1 MDKQLPSIQ
10 NEPVVQEYM
19 KILLNND
26 MHKEYH
32 DMKELL
38 DYISQMDSH
47 IESMTNEIRELKDT
61 IEQLKNPETKSQLSK
76 ICEKV
81 ETSVV
86 SCQKKLG
93 YIKTG
98 LIDSM
103 KKSLEDF
110 KQKGKD
116 AVIKVVNV
124 AHVKEGLSSLHQS
137 LSFSKGAVLSLS
149 WKIDD
154 ITKEL
159 SSARTAFK
167 NAGRILLGKPSVD
180 KEDKSQLNFMQKG
193 IRKIINT
200 IDKMD
205 HKTEKCITKINA
217 FTKASVKNEI
227 KQLKENSKSKDHQ
240 IKEKEQSR

>member
-81 ETSVV
+81 ESTVV
-86 SCQKKLG
+86 SCQKKLDH
-93 YIKTG
+93 IKTG
-98 LIDSM
+98 LVGSM

-110 KQKGKD
+110 KQKGKGT
-116 AVIKVVNV
+116 VIKVVNV

>member
-1 MDKQLPSIQ
+1 MDKLLPAL
-10 NEPVVQEYM
+10 NDDPVVQEYM

-61 IEQLKNPETKSQLSK
+61 IERLKNLETKSQLTK

-81 ETSVV
+81 ETTIVD
-86 SCQKKLG
+86 CQKKLG
-93 YIKTG
+93 HIKTG
-98 LIDSM
+98 LVDSM

-110 KQKGKD
+110 KQKGKGT
-116 AVIKVVNV
+116 VIKVIDIV
-124 AHVKEGLSSLHQS
+124 HVKEGLSSLHQS
-137 LSFSKGAVLSLS
+137 LSFSKGVALSLS

-159 SSARTAFK
+159 SSAKTAIK
-167 NAGRILLGKPSVD
+167 NAGRILLGKSPMD
-180 KEDKSQLNFMQKG
+180 KDDKNKLNFMQKS

-200 IDKMD
+200 FDKMD
-205 HKTEKCITKINA
+205 QKTKKCISKVSTLTK
-217 FTKASVKNEI
+217 TSVKNDI
-227 KQLKENSKSKDHQ
+227 QKLKENTKSKGYRSQ
-240 IKEKEQSR
+240 KKEQSR

>member
-19 KILLNND
+19 KMLLNND

-47 IESMTNEIRELKDT
+47 IESMTDEIRELKDT
-61 IEQLKNPETKSQLSK
+61 IEKLKNLETKSQLSK

-110 KQKGKD
+110 KKKGKG
-116 AVIKVVNV
+116 AVIKVVDV

-159 SSARTAFK
+159 SSAKTAIK
-167 NAGRILLGKPSVD
+167 NAGRILLGKPSID

-227 KQLKENSKSKDHQ
+227 KQLKENFKSKDYQ

>member
-205 HKTEKCITKINA
+205 HKTEKCITKINTL
-217 FTKASVKNEI
+217 TKASVKNEI

>member
-1 MDKQLPSIQ
+1 MEKLLPAL
-10 NEPVVQEYM
+10 NDNPVVQEYM
-19 KILLNND
+19 KMLLNSD

-32 DMKELL
+32 DMKDLL

-47 IESMTNEIRELKDT
+47 IESMSNEIRELKDT
-61 IEQLKNPETKSQLSK
+61 IEKLKNSETRSQLSK

-86 SCQKKLG
+86 SCQKKLDH
-93 YIKTG
+93 IKTG
-98 LIDSM
+98 LVDSM
-103 KKSLEDF
+103 KKSLEYF
-110 KQKGKD
+110 KQKGKS
-116 AVIKVVNV
+116 AVIKVVDIV
-124 AHVKEGLSSLHQS
+124 HVKEGLSSLHQS

-159 SSARTAFK
+159 SSAKTAIK

-180 KEDKSQLNFMQKG
+180 KKDKSQLNFMQKS

-205 HKTEKCITKINA
+205 HKTEKCITKISA
-217 FTKASVKNEI
+217 FTKTSVKNDI
-227 KQLKENSKSKDHQ
+227 KLLKENSKSKNHSS
-240 IKEKEQSR
+240 KEKEQSR

>member
-19 KILLNND
+19 KMLLNND
-26 MHKEYH
+26 MQKEYH

-81 ETSVV
+81 ETTIVN
-86 SCQKKLG
+86 CQKKLEH
-93 YIKTG
+93 IKTG
-98 LIDSM
+98 LVDSM

-110 KQKGKD
+110 KQKGKG
-116 AVIKVVNV
+116 AVIKVVDV
-124 AHVKEGLSSLHQS
+124 AHVREGLSSLHQS

-159 SSARTAFK
+159 SSARTAIK
-167 NAGRILLGKPSVD
+167 NAGRILLGKSAID
-180 KEDKSQLNFMQKG
+180 KEDKTQLNFMQKS
-193 IRKIINT
+193 ITKIIST

-205 HKTEKCITKINA
+205 HKTEKCITKINT
-217 FTKASVKNEI
+217 FTKASVKKEI

>member
-19 KILLNND
+19 KMLLNND

-81 ETSVV
+81 ESTVV

-98 LIDSM
+98 LVDSM

-110 KQKGKD
+110 KQKGKG
-116 AVIKVVNV
+116 AVIKVIDV
-124 AHVKEGLSSLHQS
+124 AHVKEGLSSLHQT

-154 ITKEL
+154 ITKEM

-205 HKTEKCITKINA
+205 HKTEKCITKINT

-240 IKEKEQSR
+240 IREKEQSR

>member
-200 IDKMD
+200 IDKME
-205 HKTEKCITKINA
+205 HKTEKCITKINT
-217 FTKASVKNEI
+217 FTKSSVKNEI

>member
-81 ETSVV
+81 ESTVV
-86 SCQKKLG
+86 SCQKKLDH
-93 YIKTG
+93 IKTG
-98 LIDSM
+98 LVDSM

-110 KQKGKD
+110 KQKGKG
-116 AVIKVVNV
+116 AVIKVIDV

-159 SSARTAFK
+159 SSAKTAIK

>member
-10 NEPVVQEYM
+10 NEPVIQEYM
-19 KILLNND
+19 KMLLNND

-61 IEQLKNPETKSQLSK
+61 IEKLKNPETKSQLSK

-81 ETSVV
+81 ESTVFN
-86 SCQKKLG
+86 CQKKLR
-93 YIKTG
+93 YIKTSLVG
-98 LIDSM
+98 SM

-110 KQKGKD
+110 KQKGKGT
-116 AVIKVVNV
+116 VIKVVDV

-159 SSARTAFK
+159 SSAKTAIK
-167 NAGRILLGKPSVD
+167 NAGRILLGKSAVD
-180 KEDKSQLNFMQKG
+180 KEDKNKLNFMQKSM
-193 IRKIINT
+193 RKIINT

-205 HKTEKCITKINA
+205 HKTEKCISKINTL
-217 FTKASVKNEI
+217 TKSSVKNDI
-227 KQLKENSKSKDHQ
+227 KLLKENSKSKDHST
-240 IKEKEQSR
+240 KEKEQSR